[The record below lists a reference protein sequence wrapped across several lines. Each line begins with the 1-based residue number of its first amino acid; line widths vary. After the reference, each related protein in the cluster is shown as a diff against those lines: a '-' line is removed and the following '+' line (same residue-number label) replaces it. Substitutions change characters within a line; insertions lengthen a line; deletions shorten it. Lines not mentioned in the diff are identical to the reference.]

1 MAQGWVITWHPPLNK
16 SFQVGYYE
24 VEYKE
29 GDGLWLTTQPII
41 NENAYLCM

>member
-1 MAQGWVITWHPPLNK
+1 MAQGWVLAWHAPLNK
-16 SFQVGYYE
+16 SFEFGHYR

-29 GDGLWLTTQPII
+29 GNGVWLYTQPII